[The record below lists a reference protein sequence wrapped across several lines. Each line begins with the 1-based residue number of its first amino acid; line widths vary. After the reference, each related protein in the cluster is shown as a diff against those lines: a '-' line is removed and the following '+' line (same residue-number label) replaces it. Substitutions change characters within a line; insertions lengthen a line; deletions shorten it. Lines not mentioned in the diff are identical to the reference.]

1 MPPLASDLR
10 KQLENVCIAARDAA
24 EAAAC
29 SALKKRAVDQAKPF
43 AHFEEEDKR
52 LRRWLRARGKQ
63 AGDVE
68 GPDKSQ
74 SIEHLTQELAYE
86 YWHRMLFARFLA
98 ENHLLM
104 HPDGVAVS
112 LEECEE
118 LAPSQRAPNGYVLA
132 ARYASRMLPQIFR
145 IDDVLLDIE
154 FAPEQRLALE
164 RLLASLPRETFL
176 ADDSLG
182 WVYQFWQTKR
192 KDEVNKSGDKIDGRT
207 LPAVTQLFTEHYMV
221 QFLLHNTIG
230 AWWCARHG
238 IAGPPGG
245 AGVPAGK
252 SPVPLDY
259 LRWAPGPA
267 VAPVAQPPPAGATGE
282 GAQPGAAVPQ
292 SKEPTGS
299 RGGDVAQPPS
309 AGATLAKPVRAE
321 YRRNLPHLQAEGK
334 TYYVTFCTHQ
344 RWTLPEEVR
353 PTVVKHCLHDEGLK
367 LRMHA
372 LVVMPDHVHLIFTPM
387 TDPLGKP
394 YGLSEILG
402 GIKGASAHT
411 INKHLKR
418 RGPVWQDESF
428 DHILR
433 REEKLEEK
441 VEYVR
446 QNPVR
451 KGLVKAPEEYPY
463 TWVEWRDLPA
473 EGAQPR
479 AAVPHARIEEAG
491 EEPWAA
497 VVASSLVAQPPPA
510 VALADPAAGT
520 FDGWPNSLKEF
531 TMLDPCCG
539 SGHFLVA
546 GFRLLVPL
554 RMRDEGLSARDACDA
569 VLRENLFGLEIDSRC
584 TQIAAFALA
593 LTAWTYPGP
602 DGQPLGYRPLPNLNI
617 ACSGQGVVGSKEDW
631 AKFAGT
637 DGRFREGME
646 RLYDLFQSAPHL
658 GSLINPHTVTED
670 LFALGFDTLKGTV
683 ERALKKIEARD
694 DPDRAALGV
703 AAQGIALAASLMS
716 RGFTLVATNVPYLAR
731 GKQVEELR
739 DYIAGVH
746 SAAKADLATA
756 FIDRTRR
763 YCGKGGT
770 LAVVSPQ
777 NWWFL
782 GSYATFRK
790 EFLSTFSWCLA
801 AVLGEEA
808 WLTFGKRGPKTV
820 LQVSS
825 NLVPS
830 ANHAFGAIDAS
841 SPQTPDEKA
850 ECLQRGE
857 LLVLSQ
863 SAQLSNPDARV
874 TLAEEKERRLLAD
887 YAQGVHGLGSKD
899 SPCFFRQF
907 WELPALTPEWE
918 YLQTTVD
925 TTRLIGGMQQT
936 VFWQKGSGLLSER
949 GSRGEAILAG
959 GMAWGKKGVLISQ
972 MRHLPACLYYGN
984 IFDKNTAV
992 ILPFDEANLLPIWAY
1007 CVSKEYRLAVRRIDQ
1022 KVNVTN
1028 VTLVKVPFDLDHWK
1042 QIAEEQYPD
1051 GLPEP
1056 LCDDPTQWLFSGHP
1070 KHSTDPLQVAVA
1082 RLLGYAWPDQ
1092 EPDDLDTLADAD
1104 GILPIP
1110 SVRGEPPAAER
1121 LREVLKTAFGPE
1133 WSASLEHRLLT
1144 EAGARSGTTLD
1155 DWLRNSFFEQHCKR
1169 FHQRPF
1175 IWHIWDGRKD
1185 GFSCLVNYHKLT
1197 HNLLDN
1203 LTHSYVQDWINL
1215 QAADARNG
1223 KPGADLRL
1231 AAAQALQEKLKLILA
1246 GEPPHD
1252 IFVRWKPLSE
1262 QPIGWNPDLNDGVRM
1277 NIRPFVEAG
1286 ILRKPPNIKWTK
1298 DRGNEPQRPK
1308 EEYPWFWP
1316 GGTFKGDRVN
1326 DVHLTNQEKMDA
1338 MRDRS

>member
-43 AHFEEEDKR
+43 AHFKEEDKR

-118 LAPSQRAPNGYVLA
+118 LAPSERAPNGYVLA

-145 IDDVLLDIE
+145 VDDVLLEIE

-192 KDEVNKSGDKIDGRT
+192 KEEVNKSGDKIDGRT

-238 IAGPPGG
+238 ITGPAGG

-309 AGATLAKPVRAE
+309 AGAGSRGGDVAQPPSAGAGSRGGDVAQPPSAGATLAKPVRAE

-353 PTVVKHCLHDEGLK
+353 PMVVKHCLHDERLK

-491 EEPWAA
+491 EEPGAA

-520 FDGWPNSLKEF
+520 FDGWPKSLKEF

-546 GFRLLVPL
+546 AFRLLVPL

-593 LTAWTYPGP
+593 LAAWTYPGP

-617 ACSGQGVVGSKEDW
+617 ACSGQGVVGTKEDW
-631 AKFAGT
+631 AKFANG
-637 DGRFREGME
+637 DDRFREGME
-646 RLYDLFQSAPHL
+646 RLYDLFRSAPDL
-658 GSLINPHTVTED
+658 GSLLDPRTVTED

-716 RGFTLVATNVPYLAR
+716 RQFTLVATNVPYLAR
-731 GKQVEELR
+731 GKQTEKLR
-739 DYIAGVH
+739 DYIEEAH
-746 SAAKADLATA
+746 PAAKADLATA
-756 FIDRTRR
+756 FVERCMDYSRP
-763 YCGKGGT
+763 GGT
-770 LAVVSPQ
+770 AALVTPQ
-777 NWWFL
+777 NWLFL
-782 GSYATFRK
+782 GSYKALRMRLLRQVTWNMVAKLGPAAF
-790 EFLSTFSWCLA
+790 EDMNWWAANTMLVLLSASEPED
-801 AVLGEEA
+801 GH
-808 WLTFGKRGPKTV
+808 
-820 LQVSS
+820 Q
-825 NLVPS
+825 LV
-830 ANHAFGAIDAS
+830 GLDAS
-841 SPQTPDEKA
+841 KPRVPAEKA
-850 ECLQRGE
+850 I
-857 LLVLSQ
+857 LLGTDSIGVKIQASQ
-863 SAQLSNPDARV
+863 LENPDSRV
-874 TLAEEKERRLLAD
+874 ILDAFE
-887 YAQGVHGLGSKD
+887 QNN
-899 SPCFFRQF
+899 
-907 WELPALTPEWE
+907 
-918 YLQTTVD
+918 
-925 TTRLIGGMQQT
+925 
-936 VFWQKGSGLLSER
+936 LLSELADFGKGSTTGDRPRFLRCFWEVPILTKDNQKWLDSVDNDDPWSGREHVTTVAIDSPEMESQLGCWIR
-949 GSRGEAILAG
+949 GREVWSRPGVALNKMRVLQPYFYAGELFDDNVGVIAPHDESHVAAIWCYAKSG
-959 GMAWGKKGVLISQ
+959 EHRSQ
-972 MRHLPACLYYGN
+972 IR
-984 IFDKNTAV
+984 K
-992 ILPFDEANLLPIWAY
+992 
-1007 CVSKEYRLAVRRIDQ
+1007 IDQ
-1022 KVNVTN
+1022 QLKVTAA
-1028 VTLVKVPFDLDHWK
+1028 TLTKVPFELERW
-1042 QIAEEQYPD
+1042 QR
-1051 GLPEP
+1051 
-1056 LCDDPTQWLFSGHP
+1056 
-1070 KHSTDPLQVAVA
+1070 VAA
-1082 RLLGYAWPDQ
+1082 
-1092 EPDDLDTLADAD
+1092 
-1104 GILPIP
+1104 
-1110 SVRGEPPAAER
+1110 
-1121 LREVLKTAFGPE
+1121 
-1133 WSASLEHRLLT
+1133 
-1144 EAGARSGTTLD
+1144 
-1155 DWLRNSFFEQHCKR
+1155 
-1169 FHQRPF
+1169 
-1175 IWHIWDGRKD
+1175 
-1185 GFSCLVNYHKLT
+1185 
-1197 HNLLDN
+1197 
-1203 LTHSYVQDWINL
+1203 
-1215 QAADARNG
+1215 
-1223 KPGADLRL
+1223 
-1231 AAAQALQEKLKLILA
+1231 
-1246 GEPPHD
+1246 
-1252 IFVRWKPLSE
+1252 
-1262 QPIGWNPDLNDGVRM
+1262 
-1277 NIRPFVEAG
+1277 
-1286 ILRKPPNIKWTK
+1286 
-1298 DRGNEPQRPK
+1298 
-1308 EEYPWFWP
+1308 EEYPQACRSHSPTILPNGSLRATPKAQPTPSRSRWP
-1316 GGTFKGDRVN
+1316 VSSATTGRTKRQ
-1326 DVHLTNQEKMDA
+1326 TNSTPWLMVMGSFPCPRCGANLPPQSGCA
-1338 MRDRS
+1338 RF

>member
-43 AHFEEEDKR
+43 AHFNDEDKR

-74 SIEHLTQELAYE
+74 SIDHLTQELAYE

-112 LEECEE
+112 LEECAE
-118 LAPSQRAPNGYVLA
+118 LAASERAPNGYVLA

-164 RLLASLPRETFL
+164 KLLSSLPRETFL
-176 ADDSLG
+176 ADESLG

-207 LPAVTQLFTEHYMV
+207 LPAVTQLFTEDYMV

-230 AWWCARHG
+230 AWWCGRHG
-238 IAGPPGG
+238 ITGPAGG

-282 GAQPGAAVPQ
+282 GAQPGAAEPQ

-299 RGGDVAQPPS
+299 RDGDVAQPPS

-353 PTVVKHCLHDEGLK
+353 PMVVKHCLHDEGLK

-491 EEPWAA
+491 EEPGAA

-520 FDGWPNSLKEF
+520 FDGWPKSLKEIYHARS
-531 TMLDPCCG
+531 L
-539 SGHFLVA
+539 L
-546 GFRLLVPL
+546 RLRP
-554 RMRDEGLSARDACDA
+554 
-569 VLRENLFGLEIDSRC
+569 F
-584 TQIAAFALA
+584 
-593 LTAWTYPGP
+593 PG
-602 DGQPLGYRPLPNLNI
+602 
-617 ACSGQGVVGSKEDW
+617 
-631 AKFAGT
+631 
-637 DGRFREGME
+637 GR
-646 RLYDLFQSAPHL
+646 
-658 GSLINPHTVTED
+658 V
-670 LFALGFDTLKGTV
+670 
-683 ERALKKIEARD
+683 
-694 DPDRAALGV
+694 
-703 AAQGIALAASLMS
+703 
-716 RGFTLVATNVPYLAR
+716 
-731 GKQVEELR
+731 
-739 DYIAGVH
+739 
-746 SAAKADLATA
+746 
-756 FIDRTRR
+756 
-763 YCGKGGT
+763 
-770 LAVVSPQ
+770 
-777 NWWFL
+777 
-782 GSYATFRK
+782 
-790 EFLSTFSWCLA
+790 
-801 AVLGEEA
+801 
-808 WLTFGKRGPKTV
+808 
-820 LQVSS
+820 
-825 NLVPS
+825 
-830 ANHAFGAIDAS
+830 
-841 SPQTPDEKA
+841 
-850 ECLQRGE
+850 
-857 LLVLSQ
+857 
-863 SAQLSNPDARV
+863 
-874 TLAEEKERRLLAD
+874 
-887 YAQGVHGLGSKD
+887 
-899 SPCFFRQF
+899 
-907 WELPALTPEWE
+907 
-918 YLQTTVD
+918 
-925 TTRLIGGMQQT
+925 
-936 VFWQKGSGLLSER
+936 
-949 GSRGEAILAG
+949 
-959 GMAWGKKGVLISQ
+959 
-972 MRHLPACLYYGN
+972 
-984 IFDKNTAV
+984 
-992 ILPFDEANLLPIWAY
+992 
-1007 CVSKEYRLAVRRIDQ
+1007 
-1022 KVNVTN
+1022 
-1028 VTLVKVPFDLDHWK
+1028 
-1042 QIAEEQYPD
+1042 
-1051 GLPEP
+1051 
-1056 LCDDPTQWLFSGHP
+1056 
-1070 KHSTDPLQVAVA
+1070 
-1082 RLLGYAWPDQ
+1082 
-1092 EPDDLDTLADAD
+1092 
-1104 GILPIP
+1104 
-1110 SVRGEPPAAER
+1110 PAAR
-1121 LREVLKTAFGPE
+1121 A
-1133 WSASLEHRLLT
+1133 
-1144 EAGARSGTTLD
+1144 
-1155 DWLRNSFFEQHCKR
+1155 
-1169 FHQRPF
+1169 
-1175 IWHIWDGRKD
+1175 I
-1185 GFSCLVNYHKLT
+1185 
-1197 HNLLDN
+1197 
-1203 LTHSYVQDWINL
+1203 
-1215 QAADARNG
+1215 ADAR
-1223 KPGADLRL
+1223 
-1231 AAAQALQEKLKLILA
+1231 
-1246 GEPPHD
+1246 
-1252 IFVRWKPLSE
+1252 
-1262 QPIGWNPDLNDGVRM
+1262 
-1277 NIRPFVEAG
+1277 
-1286 ILRKPPNIKWTK
+1286 
-1298 DRGNEPQRPK
+1298 
-1308 EEYPWFWP
+1308 
-1316 GGTFKGDRVN
+1316 
-1326 DVHLTNQEKMDA
+1326 
-1338 MRDRS
+1338 

>member
-43 AHFEEEDKR
+43 AHFNDEDKR

-68 GPDKSQ
+68 GPDKTQ
-74 SIEHLTQELAYE
+74 TIDHLTQELAYE

-118 LAPSQRAPNGYVLA
+118 LAPSERAPNGYVLA

-207 LPAVTQLFTEHYMV
+207 LPAVTQLFTEDYMV

-230 AWWCARHG
+230 AWWCGRHG
-238 IAGPPGG
+238 ITGPAGG

-259 LRWAPGPA
+259 LRWAPGLA
-267 VAPVAQPPPAGATGE
+267 VAPVAQPPSAGATGEGAQPGAAVPQSKEPTGSRDGDVAQPLPAGATGE

-299 RGGDVAQPPS
+299 RDGDVAQPPSAGATLAGSRDGDVAQPPS

-353 PTVVKHCLHDEGLK
+353 PMVVKHCLHDEGLK

-387 TDPLGKP
+387 TDPQGKP

-491 EEPWAA
+491 EEPGAA
-497 VVASSLVAQPPPA
+497 VVPSSLVAQPPAKGAQPRAAVPHARIEEAGEEPGAAVVPSSLVAQPPPA

-520 FDGWPNSLKEF
+520 FDGWPKSLKEF

-539 SGHFLVA
+539 SGHFLTA
-546 GFRLLVPL
+546 AFRLLVPL
-554 RMRDEGLSARDACDA
+554 RMHDEGLSPVDACDA
-569 VLRENLFGLEIDSRC
+569 VFRENLFGLEIDPRC

-602 DGQPLGYRPLPNLNI
+602 DGQPMGYRPLPNLNI
-617 ACSGQGVVGSKEDW
+617 ACSGQGVVGSKDDW
-631 AKFAGT
+631 HRLAIGDANFKIAM
-637 DGRFREGME
+637 DW
-646 RLYDLFQSAPHL
+646 LYDLFQKAPTL
-658 GSLINPHTVTED
+658 GSLINPTNVAD
-670 LFALGFDTLKGTV
+670 ALFGLGIDTLRGKLNLATTKFDGA
-683 ERALKKIEARD
+683 EN
-694 DPDRAALGV
+694 PDRLALGV
-703 AAQGIALAASLMS
+703 AASGIALAATLMA
-716 RGFTLVATNVPYLAR
+716 REFTLVATNVPYLAR
-731 GKQVEELR
+731 GKQDKVLR
-739 DYIAGVH
+739 EYIAEVH
-746 SAAKADLATA
+746 PAARPDLATT
-756 FIDRTRR
+756 FVERCLD
-763 YCGKGGT
+763 YCMEGGT
-770 LAVVSPQ
+770 TALVTPQ
-777 NWWFL
+777 NWL
-782 GSYATFRK
+782 
-790 EFLSTFSWCLA
+790 FLSSYKSLREDLLKRRKWDL
-801 AVLGEEA
+801 VVRLGPRAFETIGGE
-808 WLTFGKRGPKTV
+808 V
-820 LQVSS
+820 VS
-825 NLVPS
+825 V
-830 ANHAFGAIDAS
+830 AMTIITTI
-841 SPQTPDEKA
+841 TPDEPATMAGLDVANATTPAEKA
-850 ECLQRGE
+850 AHLAGGGSARLETIRQA
-857 LLVLSQ
+857 
-863 SAQLSNPDARV
+863 AQLSNPDSRIGFSSV
-874 TLAEEKERRLLAD
+874 DTDQLLSS
-887 YAQGVHGLGSKD
+887 VSHSSHGIGTFD
-899 SPCFFRQF
+899 SPRFCRNW
-907 WELPALTPEWE
+907 WEVQRDPEIWVFQQSTPERTSMFAGCCYAVRWE
-918 YLQTTVD
+918 N
-925 TTRLIGGMQQT
+925 G
-936 VFWQKGSGLLSER
+936 R
-949 GSRGEAILAG
+949 GSLARLMADKEAG
-959 GMAWGKKGVLISQ
+959 GYTSGKWRAGVNEWGKKGVLVGQ
-972 MRHLPACLYYGN
+972 MNDMPCTIYLGHA
-984 IFDKNTAV
+984 
-992 ILPFDEANLLPIWAY
+992 FDENASVIIPAQEELLASLWCFCSSDSFVNSIRA
-1007 CVSKEYRLAVRRIDQ
+1007 IDDSI
-1022 KVNVTN
+1022 KVTCGS
-1028 VTLVKVPFDLDHWK
+1028 LVKIPFDLSLW
-1042 QIAEEQYPD
+1042 QQTAAERYPD

-1056 LCDDPTQWLFSGHP
+1056 HSDDPTQWLFQGHP
-1070 KHSTDPLQVAVA
+1070 KGSTDSLQVAVA
-1082 RLLGYAWPDQ
+1082 RLNGYRWPDQ
-1092 EPDDLDTLADAD
+1092 EPDELDGLADAD
-1104 GILPIP
+1104 GIVPNP
-1110 SVRGEPPAAER
+1110 SVR
-1121 LREVLKTAFGPE
+1121 
-1133 WSASLEHRLLT
+1133 
-1144 EAGARSGTTLD
+1144 
-1155 DWLRNSFFEQHCKR
+1155 Q
-1169 FHQRPF
+1169 
-1175 IWHIWDGRKD
+1175 
-1185 GFSCLVNYHKLT
+1185 
-1197 HNLLDN
+1197 
-1203 LTHSYVQDWINL
+1203 
-1215 QAADARNG
+1215 
-1223 KPGADLRL
+1223 
-1231 AAAQALQEKLKLILA
+1231 
-1246 GEPPHD
+1246 
-1252 IFVRWKPLSE
+1252 
-1262 QPIGWNPDLNDGVRM
+1262 
-1277 NIRPFVEAG
+1277 
-1286 ILRKPPNIKWTK
+1286 
-1298 DRGNEPQRPK
+1298 
-1308 EEYPWFWP
+1308 
-1316 GGTFKGDRVN
+1316 
-1326 DVHLTNQEKMDA
+1326 
-1338 MRDRS
+1338 

>member
-1 MPPLASDLR
+1 MPALASVLR
-10 KQLENVCIAARDAA
+10 KQLENVCIQARDRA
-24 EAAAC
+24 EAAAQ
-29 SALKKRAVDQAKPF
+29 SALQKRAVDQAKPF
-43 AHFEEEDKR
+43 AHFNDEDKR

-68 GPDKSQ
+68 SVDKTQ

-118 LAPSQRAPNGYVLA
+118 LAASERAPNGYVLA

-145 IDDVLLDIE
+145 IDDVLLEIE

-164 RLLASLPRETFL
+164 RLIASLPRETFL

-207 LPAVTQLFTEHYMV
+207 LPAVTQLFTEDYMV

-230 AWWCARHG
+230 AWWCGRHG
-238 IAGPPGG
+238 ITGPAGG

-299 RGGDVAQPPS
+299 RDADVAQPPSAGATLAKPVRAEYAQPGAAGLQSKEPTGSRDADVAQPPS

-353 PTVVKHCLHDEGLK
+353 PLVVKHCLHDEGLK

-372 LVVMPDHVHLIFTPM
+372 LVVMPDHVHLIFTPT

-491 EEPWAA
+491 EEPGATVVASSLVAQPPPAVALAAVPHARIEEAGEEPGAAVVASSLVAQPPPAVALAAVPHARIEEAGEEPGAAVVASSLVAQPPPAVALAAVPHARIEEAGEEPGAA

-520 FDGWPNSLKEF
+520 FDGWPKSLKEF

-546 GFRLLVPL
+546 AFRLLVPL
-554 RMRDEGLSARDACDA
+554 RMHDEGLSARDACDA
-569 VLRENLFGLEIDSRC
+569 VLRENLFGLEIDPRC

-602 DGQPLGYRPLPNLNI
+602 DGHPLGYRPLPTMNI

-631 AKFAGT
+631 AKFAG
-637 DGRFREGME
+637 DEGDSSRIST
-646 RLYDLFQSAPHL
+646 RLS
-658 GSLINPHTVTED
+658 
-670 LFALGFDTLKGTV
+670 
-683 ERALKKIEARD
+683 RD
-694 DPDRAALGV
+694 
-703 AAQGIALAASLMS
+703 
-716 RGFTLVATNVPYLAR
+716 
-731 GKQVEELR
+731 
-739 DYIAGVH
+739 
-746 SAAKADLATA
+746 
-756 FIDRTRR
+756 
-763 YCGKGGT
+763 
-770 LAVVSPQ
+770 
-777 NWWFL
+777 
-782 GSYATFRK
+782 
-790 EFLSTFSWCLA
+790 STWCL
-801 AVLGEEA
+801 
-808 WLTFGKRGPKTV
+808 
-820 LQVSS
+820 S
-825 NLVPS
+825 
-830 ANHAFGAIDAS
+830 
-841 SPQTPDEKA
+841 
-850 ECLQRGE
+850 
-857 LLVLSQ
+857 
-863 SAQLSNPDARV
+863 
-874 TLAEEKERRLLAD
+874 
-887 YAQGVHGLGSKD
+887 GLG
-899 SPCFFRQF
+899 
-907 WELPALTPEWE
+907 L
-918 YLQTTVD
+918 
-925 TTRLIGGMQQT
+925 
-936 VFWQKGSGLLSER
+936 
-949 GSRGEAILAG
+949 
-959 GMAWGKKGVLISQ
+959 
-972 MRHLPACLYYGN
+972 
-984 IFDKNTAV
+984 
-992 ILPFDEANLLPIWAY
+992 
-1007 CVSKEYRLAVRRIDQ
+1007 RLAV
-1022 KVNVTN
+1022 
-1028 VTLVKVPFDLDHWK
+1028 F
-1042 QIAEEQYPD
+1042 
-1051 GLPEP
+1051 
-1056 LCDDPTQWLFSGHP
+1056 
-1070 KHSTDPLQVAVA
+1070 
-1082 RLLGYAWPDQ
+1082 
-1092 EPDDLDTLADAD
+1092 
-1104 GILPIP
+1104 
-1110 SVRGEPPAAER
+1110 
-1121 LREVLKTAFGPE
+1121 
-1133 WSASLEHRLLT
+1133 
-1144 EAGARSGTTLD
+1144 
-1155 DWLRNSFFEQHCKR
+1155 
-1169 FHQRPF
+1169 
-1175 IWHIWDGRKD
+1175 D
-1185 GFSCLVNYHKLT
+1185 GF
-1197 HNLLDN
+1197 
-1203 LTHSYVQDWINL
+1203 
-1215 QAADARNG
+1215 
-1223 KPGADLRL
+1223 
-1231 AAAQALQEKLKLILA
+1231 
-1246 GEPPHD
+1246 
-1252 IFVRWKPLSE
+1252 
-1262 QPIGWNPDLNDGVRM
+1262 
-1277 NIRPFVEAG
+1277 
-1286 ILRKPPNIKWTK
+1286 
-1298 DRGNEPQRPK
+1298 
-1308 EEYPWFWP
+1308 
-1316 GGTFKGDRVN
+1316 
-1326 DVHLTNQEKMDA
+1326 
-1338 MRDRS
+1338 